1 MIIYDFRVFV
11 VSEMERTAI
20 MNDFEVIYY
29 LRDRVLFRSNTLF
42 SKAYTMS
49 S

>member
-11 VSEMERTAI
+11 PEMERATI
-20 MNDFEVIYY
+20 MYDFEVIYY
-29 LRDRVLFRSNTLF
+29 LRDRVLFGSNTLF

>member
-11 VSEMERTAI
+11 LEMERATI
-20 MNDFEVIYY
+20 MYDFEVIYY